1 LSTGTVLVGQ
11 RDKTALK
18 SKGMLL
24 LLPTTD
30 AVLLFL
36 LLVHGSILLLTIK
49 LNNSTRNSS
58 TAQEAPLGLGRAL
71 PRSAQSR
78 TAQPANSSVPQPSAA
93 LQLTSGITAVI
104 QSSP

>member
-1 LSTGTVLVGQ
+1 
-11 RDKTALK
+11 
-18 SKGMLL
+18 MLL